1 MRIAS
6 LQKSYGALEAIREV
20 SFAVGEGEFV
30 SVLGPS
36 GCGKSTLLMMIAG
49 VIAPTAGEIRVKDA
63 KVTGPRRDVGVV
75 FQSPVLLPWRTVL
88 QNVLFPVELMRLPR
102 AQYTGRA
109 MELLRMAKID
119 EFAAA
124 LPRQLSGGMR
134 QRVAIC
140 RALVHNPDIL
150 LMDEPFSAL
159 DAITRDE
166 MGVELLRIWQANRKT
181 VIFVTH
187 SIREAAFLSDRVLVM
202 ARRPGTIIDDVA
214 IDLPRPRQIA
224 MTGVP
229 PRRLAVSSAGRR
241 RRVVRRALRV
251 PRAGHPSPRRSPL
264 WRDPSGGH
272 RCASMGVSCCDSL
285 LHCHPGATPCRPG
298 TYASRLG
305 ESRLPAVRKVAPVI
319 DRDVDVVLFGRCL
332 DPLPRLVP
340 FGVTDPCDLI
350 EPGDRVADMRRVGE
364 GLLAFVRE
372 RERGVTKSI
381 LRRGAQARC
390 A

>member
-1 MRIAS
+1 MSIAAASNRDKRPAAPPLAGIGAAVEVTS
-6 LQKSYGALEAIREV
+6 LRKSYGALEAIRQV
-20 SFAVGEGEFV
+20 SFGVGEGEFL

-63 KVTGPRRDVGVV
+63 TVAGPRRDVGVV

-88 QNVLFPVELMRLPR
+88 QNVLFPVELLRLPR
-102 AQYTGRA
+102 SDYAARA

-140 RALVHNPDIL
+140 RALVHNPGIL

-202 ARRPGTIIDDVA
+202 GRRPGTIIDEVA
-214 IDLPRPRQIA
+214 IDLPRPRRMA
-224 MTGVP
+224 MTEDEIFNGYV
-229 PRRLAVSSAGRR
+229 RHLRNAIEASHAG
-241 RRVVRRALRV
+241 
-251 PRAGHPSPRRSPL
+251 
-264 WRDPSGGH
+264 
-272 RCASMGVSCCDSL
+272 
-285 LHCHPGATPCRPG
+285 
-298 TYASRLG
+298 
-305 ESRLPAVRKVAPVI
+305 
-319 DRDVDVVLFGRCL
+319 
-332 DPLPRLVP
+332 
-340 FGVTDPCDLI
+340 
-350 EPGDRVADMRRVGE
+350 
-364 GLLAFVRE
+364 
-372 RERGVTKSI
+372 
-381 LRRGAQARC
+381 
-390 A
+390 